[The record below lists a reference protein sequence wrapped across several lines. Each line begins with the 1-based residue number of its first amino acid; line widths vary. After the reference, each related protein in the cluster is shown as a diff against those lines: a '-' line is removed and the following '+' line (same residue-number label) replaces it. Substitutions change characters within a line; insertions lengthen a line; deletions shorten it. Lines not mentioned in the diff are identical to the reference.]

1 MAGIGINNT
10 RKLHTEESK
19 NYSTALSSL
28 MVLFFMMGFITVL
41 NDILIPYLKLIFQ
54 LNYTQS
60 MLINTCFF
68 GAYFVMSIPS
78 GNIVKKIGYKK
89 AMLVG
94 FLVAAF
100 GCFLFYPA
108 AASRNYSLFLFAL
121 FILASGITMLQVSGN
136 PYVAI
141 LGPSRTSS
149 SRLTLTQAFNSLAT
163 FVAPFVGTHYILKS
177 LPELPGSLKGI
188 EDFTNLNLQQQ
199 KDFSN
204 FTKIIELSSLQYTYI
219 LLGITFLLI
228 TIIITLI
235 KLPKI
240 HAEFTEEG
248 SVDINEYVSIWSYKH
263 LIFGAIGI
271 FAYVGAEVAIGSFL
285 VNYLGDTNVAGLSPS
300 TAGFY
305 VTFYW
310 GGAMVGRFISAF
322 ILKKINPG
330 KVLVFNAVTAAL
342 LVSLTIVF
350 GGNVSMYTILA
361 VGLFNSLMFPTIF
374 TLAVKN
380 LGSYTDQGS
389 GILCTAIVGGA
400 IIPLIQGLAA
410 DSVGIRLAFIIP
422 VICYLYIVWYGAVGH
437 KKINHL
443 L

>member
-1 MAGIGINNT
+1 MASPIVQRQLNT
-10 RKLHTEESK
+10 ETDESQ

-28 MVLFFMMGFITVL
+28 MILFFMMGFITVL

-54 LNYTQS
+54 LNYTES

-78 GNIVKKIGYKK
+78 GNIVQKIGYKRG
-89 AMLVG
+89 MLFG
-94 FLVAAF
+94 FLIAAL

-108 AASRNYSLFLFAL
+108 AASRSYSLFLLAL

-141 LGPSRTSS
+141 LGPARTSS

-163 FVAPFVGTHYILKS
+163 FVAPFIGTHFILKS
-177 LPELPGSLKGI
+177 LPELPKSLQGL
-188 EDFTNLNLQQQ
+188 EDFTKLSVQQQ
-199 KDFSN
+199 TDYAAFN
-204 FTKIIELSSLQYTYI
+204 KIIELSSLQYTYVI
-219 LLGITFLLI
+219 LGIVFIL
-228 TIIITLI
+228 ITLI
-235 KLPKI
+235 MAAIKLPQIK
-240 HAEFTEEG
+240 AESITEHSTSSIE
-248 SVDINEYVSIWSYKH
+248 NEHRSAWSYKH
-263 LIFGAIGI
+263 LVYGAIGI

-285 VNYLGDTNVAGLSPS
+285 VNYLGEKDVAGLPAS

-310 GGAMVGRFISAF
+310 GGAMIGRFISAYV
-322 ILKKINPG
+322 LSKINPG
-330 KVLVFNAVTAAL
+330 KVLAFNALVAAL
-342 LVSLTIVF
+342 LVSLTILL
-350 GGNVSMYTILA
+350 GGAFSMYTILA

-380 LGSYTDQGS
+380 LGRYTDQGS

-400 IIPLIQGLAA
+400 VIPLIQGFAA
-410 DSVGIRLAFIIP
+410 DIAGIRLAFAIP
-422 VICYLYIVWYGAVGH
+422 VLCYIYIAWYGKTGH
-437 KKINHL
+437 KED
-443 L
+443 